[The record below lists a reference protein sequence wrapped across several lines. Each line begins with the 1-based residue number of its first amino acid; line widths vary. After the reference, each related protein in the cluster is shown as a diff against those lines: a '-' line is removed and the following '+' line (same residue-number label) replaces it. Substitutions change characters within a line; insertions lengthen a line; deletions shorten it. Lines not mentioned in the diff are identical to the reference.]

1 MNIKEIIAELE
12 LEISQLHTSL
22 ATLQT
27 ENRYLDAS
35 RIAVTEKYEADDVR
49 YLQRIAEL
57 EAQNRER
64 DGQSPCWCKLLK
76 AAKQRIDELEMQ
88 VPKVVVPH
96 MSCKSFSLGDRMY
109 CDCGELLA
117 CDFSYCPHC
126 GAKLNWS
133 KS

>member
-1 MNIKEIIAELE
+1 MSEKQIEKINLIIRIDAHG
-12 LEISQLHTSL
+12 SMTL
-22 ATLQT
+22 AQV
-27 ENRYLDAS
+27 DD
-35 RIAVTEKYEADDVR
+35 RIT
-49 YLQRIAEL
+49 EL
-57 EAQNRER
+57 EA
-64 DGQSPCWCKLLK
+64 
-76 AAKQRIDELEMQ
+76 Q

-96 MSCKSFSLGDRMY
+96 MESKGDRMY